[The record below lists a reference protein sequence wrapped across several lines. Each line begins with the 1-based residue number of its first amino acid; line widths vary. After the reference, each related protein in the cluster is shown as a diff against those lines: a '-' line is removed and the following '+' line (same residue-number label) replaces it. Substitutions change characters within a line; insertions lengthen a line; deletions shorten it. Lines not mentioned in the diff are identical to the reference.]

1 MSRFVIALLAS
12 GHSGFRRRSPLMF
25 VQALLQEQSMENLLE
40 YDDKMVHEVK
50 NLDTDMQMLVYENYN
65 KFISAT
71 DTIRSM
77 KVNVQNMESEMD
89 TLVRNMATIRES
101 SADINDKLAA
111 KREKVSDECHL
122 KYRLTPCAC
131 SLRLISWWESAVY

>member
-1 MSRFVIALLAS
+1 
-12 GHSGFRRRSPLMF
+12 MF

-122 KYRLTPCAC
+122 NT
-131 SLRLISWWESAVY
+131 V